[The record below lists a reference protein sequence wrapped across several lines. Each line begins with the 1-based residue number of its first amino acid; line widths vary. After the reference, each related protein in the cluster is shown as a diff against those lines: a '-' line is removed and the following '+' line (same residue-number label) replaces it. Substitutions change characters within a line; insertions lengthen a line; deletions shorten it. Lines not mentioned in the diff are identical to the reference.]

1 MKKNTLLMFMFLSVQ
16 MIIGQISNNQIN
28 YELRVD
34 QWRQTCN
41 NDGLSADD
49 NEVRIG
55 LTSDSNTGG
64 TASWTSGG
72 NGATCGANN
81 YVRRWQADAP
91 STITNSNTLLYS
103 CLNRTNIANSFTI
116 NHSSWEEDGS
126 PDCDPSGDA
135 CQSSGTW
142 GITFKSATKAPN
154 RFWANNGTANVAS
167 FVTGL
172 SGDFS
177 AKTVWRYTNGNSCE
191 NALDFGT
198 LISGVTKTH
207 TNANLAPPTGASAN
221 MGYTNLLGNTAPD
234 VYYQF
239 TITQTSTV
247 IISTN
252 NSGTNFDTY
261 LRLYNSTSC
270 GTQIAFNDDNNS
282 TTTSVINTIL
292 CPGTY
297 TILVEGF
304 GANAGDFELSVSAT
318 NSPLISNTISGI
330 ADATTVCSGSDP
342 GSFDTSVVSSGGNP
356 ALVYQWEASTTSDNS
371 GFASIVGEIASTY
384 DPSTISQTTWF
395 RRRTTDACGTIVY
408 SNVIQVVVNNNLLVA
423 NTISGIADATTVCS
437 GSDPGSFDTSVV
449 SSGGN
454 PALVYQWEASTTSD
468 NSGFASIVGEIASTY
483 DPSTISQ
490 TTWFR
495 RRTTDACGTIV
506 YSNVIQVVVN
516 PIDNNITQL
525 SGVLTAD
532 QTGATYQWYECPNT
546 LLTGETNQD
555 FLPTTPG
562 DYKVEITVGFC
573 VTESACETVTVLGSE
588 YFTLNNDFMI
598 YPNPTNEFIYINS
611 TFDSQI
617 IIVNQLGQ
625 TVKSIMVKSNI
636 ENKINVEDLADGMY
650 IVKGLNG
657 SKIHSKK
664 LIIKK

>member
-371 GFASIVGEIASTY
+371 GFASIAGETASTY

-468 NSGFASIVGEIASTY
+468 NSGFASIAGETASTY

>member
-371 GFASIVGEIASTY
+371 GFASIAGET
-384 DPSTISQTTWF
+384 
-395 RRRTTDACGTIVY
+395 
-408 SNVIQVVVNNNLLVA
+408 
-423 NTISGIADATTVCS
+423 
-437 GSDPGSFDTSVV
+437 
-449 SSGGN
+449 
-454 PALVYQWEASTTSD
+454 
-468 NSGFASIVGEIASTY
+468 ASTY

>member
-1 MKKNTLLMFMFLSVQ
+1 MLLTVQ

-34 QWRQTCN
+34 QWRQTCD
-41 NDGLSADD
+41 NDVLSTDD

-55 LTSDSNTGG
+55 LTSDNNTGG

-72 NGATCGANN
+72 NGATCGGNN

-91 STITNSNTLLYS
+91 STVTNSNTLLYS
-103 CLNRTNIANSFTI
+103 CLDRTNNANSFTI

-126 PDCDPSGDA
+126 YDCDPSGDA
-135 CQSSGTW
+135 CHSFGNW
-142 GITFKSATKAPN
+142 DITFKSATKTPN
-154 RFWANNGTANVAS
+154 RFWANNGTVNVAS
-167 FVTGL
+167 FVTGQ

-198 LISGVTKTH
+198 LTSGVIKTH
-207 TNANLAPPTGASAN
+207 TNANLAPPIGASAN

-234 VYYQF
+234 VYYRF
-239 TITQTSTV
+239 TVTKTSTV
-247 IISTN
+247 IISTAN
-252 NSGTNFDTY
+252 AGTNFDTY
-261 LRLYNSTSC
+261 LRLYDSTSC
-270 GTQIAFNDDNNS
+270 GTQIAFNDDYGGGITS
-282 TTTSVINTIL
+282 TINIIL

-304 GANAGDFELSVSAT
+304 NVNAGDFALSVLAT
-318 NSPLISNTISGI
+318 NSPLVANTISGI
-330 ADATTVCSGSDP
+330 SNATTVCAGSDP
-342 GSFDTSVVSSGGNP
+342 GSFDTSVVSFGGNP
-356 ALVYQWEASTTSDNS
+356 TLAYQWEASITSNNS
-371 GFASIVGEIASTY
+371 GFASIAGETSSTY

-395 RRRTTDACGTIVY
+395 RRKTTD
-408 SNVIQVVVNNNLLVA
+408 S
-423 NTISGIADATTVCS
+423 
-437 GSDPGSFDTSVV
+437 
-449 SSGGN
+449 
-454 PALVYQWEASTTSD
+454 
-468 NSGFASIVGEIASTY
+468 
-483 DPSTISQ
+483 
-490 TTWFR
+490 
-495 RRTTDACGTIV
+495 CGTIV

-525 SGVLTAD
+525 TGVLTAN

-546 LLTGETNQD
+546 LLIGETNQD
-555 FLPTTPG
+555 FSPTTPG
-562 DYKVEITVGFC
+562 DYKVKITVGLC
-573 VTESACETVTVLGSE
+573 VTESACETVTVLGNE
-588 YFTLNNDFMI
+588 YFTLNNGFMI

-657 SKIHSKK
+657 SIILSKK
-664 LIIKK
+664 LLIKK